1 MKKSSRKTGLKL
13 CLVGLAAV
21 LVYGGPAAAGELSV
35 CIDKSSPG
43 AAMDH
48 AVARAVAAQQGN
60 TLKVHE
66 FDGSGGGDDGF
77 SPRQFSQLAHEVCA
91 LVLGFPVDA
100 DEKAGMPGLH
110 ATAPYGHT
118 GFVLVTAKGSKAT
131 SLDQL
136 PGHTSVAVTYQT
148 TPNLYFIDH
157 PELQADV
164 HLSNEGAL
172 RALEQHK
179 VHAAMLW
186 QPAVVNYLSQRHE
199 AGRFAYHEL
208 HEPHA
213 QFNLVAMYDSEN
225 APAAAAF
232 DKSIASMTGSGELA
246 RILALY
252 AETGP
257 AQPTVHAAK
266 RRQSASL
273 WRPGSRRTV
282 AQTCGS
288 KPKHRSAAAAE
299 HDHAAPPALFTDAQA
314 AEGKHK
320 FLDNCARCHG
330 PLLEGRAGPALRGP
344 NFASAKSDFH
354 VGDIFTIVSQNMPAT
369 APGSL
374 QHQDYVEIMA
384 FLLQEN
390 GYPAGGKALTFDEA
404 KASKVDLIYRGN

>member
-1 MKKSSRKTGLKL
+1 MKKFPKKCRLKL
-13 CLVGLAAV
+13 CLVGVAAV
-21 LVYGGPAAAGELSV
+21 LLYGGTAAAGELSV
-35 CIDKSSPG
+35 CIDRSSPA
-43 AAMDH
+43 AAMDYS
-48 AVARAVAAQQGN
+48 VARAVAAQQGN

-77 SPRQFSQLAHEVCA
+77 SAKQFNKLAHESCA
-91 LVLGFPVDA
+91 LVLGFPIDA
-100 DEKAGMPGLH
+100 DETSGLPGLH
-110 ATAPYGHT
+110 ASVPYGHT
-118 GFVLVTAKGSKAT
+118 GFVLVTPRGSKAT
-131 SLDQL
+131 SLAQL
-136 PGHTSVAVTYQT
+136 PSHTTVAVTYQT
-148 TPNLYFIDH
+148 TPNLYFVNH

-164 HLSNEGAL
+164 HLSNEDAL
-172 RALEQHK
+172 KALEQHK

-186 QPAVVNYLSQRHE
+186 QPTVVKYLSQRHQ

-213 QFNLVAMYDSEN
+213 QFNLVALFDDGN

-232 DKSIASMTGSGELA
+232 DKSIAAMTASGELT

-257 AQPTVHAAK
+257 AQPMAHVAD
-266 RRQSASL
+266 RGQSASL
-273 WRPGSRRTV
+273 WRPRTRRTAV
-282 AQTCGS
+282 RTCDS
-288 KPKHRSAAAAE
+288 KPKGKRAAVPE
-299 HDHAAPPALFTDAQA
+299 LDHAAAPALFTDAQA
-314 AEGKHK
+314 AEGRQK
-320 FLDNCARCHG
+320 FLENCARCHG
-330 PLLEGRAGPALRGP
+330 PMLEGRSGPALKGA
-344 NFASAKSDFH
+344 NFASPKSDFH

-374 QHQDYVEIMA
+374 EHQDYVEIMA